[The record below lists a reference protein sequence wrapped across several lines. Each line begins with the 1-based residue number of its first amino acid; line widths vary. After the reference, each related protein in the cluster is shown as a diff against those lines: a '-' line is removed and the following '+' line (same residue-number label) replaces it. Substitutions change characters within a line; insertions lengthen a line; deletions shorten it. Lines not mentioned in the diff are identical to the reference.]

1 MVAGEVVK
9 AGAASARV
17 VVAAS
22 VGKNNSLRSPQFVA
36 SCYA

>member
-1 MVAGEVVK
+1 MAGEVVK

-22 VGKNNSLRSPQFVA
+22 VDKNKSLHSSQFVV
-36 SCYA
+36 SGEI

>member
-1 MVAGEVVK
+1 MAGEVVK

-22 VGKNNSLRSPQFVA
+22 VGKNKSLHPSQFVV
-36 SCYA
+36 SCDV